1 MKSRENLLGAW
12 AVLLGVV
19 IAITLGIFQKTVLI
33 AYEPWVYVI
42 LAVIGI
48 IVGLMSVNA
57 DSRESTTFL
66 LATVS
71 LVIVSSM
78 GQERLILIG
87 NVGLFIV
94 TILNALL
101 TMFIP
106 ATIIVALK
114 TVFSVASV
122 K

>member
-1 MKSRENLLGAW
+1 MKSQEGLVGAW
-12 AVLLGVV
+12 AVLLGVIV
-19 IAITLGIFQKTVLI
+19 AVGLGIFQQTVLI
-33 AYEPWVYVI
+33 AYNDWIYVTLAI
-42 LAVIGI
+42 LGI
-48 IVGLMSVNA
+48 IVGIVSVGN
-57 DSRESTTFL
+57 DSKEATTFL

-78 GQERLILIG
+78 GQQRLIIVGDIG
-87 NVGLFIV
+87 LLIV

-114 TVFSVASV
+114 TVFSVASI

>member
-1 MKSRENLLGAW
+1 MKSRENLFGAW

-19 IAITLGIFQKTVLI
+19 IAVGLGVFQKTVLI
-33 AYEPWVYVI
+33 SYHEWVYVLLVI
-42 LAVIGI
+42 LGL
-48 IVGLMSVNA
+48 IVGAMSVSHN
-57 DSRESTTFL
+57 SREATTFL

-78 GQERLILIG
+78 GQERLLFIG

-114 TVFSVASV
+114 AVFSVASV